1 MPDIPFSELVKRSV
15 INNSSSTPFKIM
27 VDSAEEFLAGILKD
41 DKSITRD
48 ISERSASRNSDGEY
62 VFTDGPDGNEIVIG
76 IKDYLTRVKLR
87 QYNAIFSLSDAMYGD
102 KTRDIGRELVDTI
115 KTVFLPWILVD
126 VLIGLPVEEDV
137 REEEMNSQF
146 NFGGYTALPDNI
158 AYEHVNVFREYIAG
172 TVGIDVVKKTV
183 NTISELPVRVPN
195 DMDLPFPDLPFSG
208 PPKVNAIETISGV
221 FNLLFREKIL
231 IELVRT
237 VGGLKH
243 ATTNVPN
250 VKPLYESYVTSQ
262 RAEYETAY
270 KSLIAKLYPGENATP
285 QSSMGRTN
293 TKHRYY
299 EHKPVSQ
306 NTVFVVDTETRDKRH
321 DSSTLVKCLR
331 TTNARYRYSND
342 MVGHVLL
349 QTIQFGR
356 WWGGMTLETMT
367 GCLGL
372 ITGILIDIETVDHAG
387 FIPINVPLNSADIAG
402 DVAVVYADGN
412 FNPPIPKARDSRG
425 EIPPIDLINRI
436 KLTDYSGVVS
446 ANGVPFKKYGYLS
459 FLHILLNA
467 YDVVMVEKFQE
478 KNGGDIQLDIDVY
491 TKNSIR
497 QTLDIME
504 TSAIENIV
512 SGLTTFATLCM
523 VDGVWNVPK
532 LNNFVMNLKSIDTVL
547 HGGKNMGGASILF
560 TPDFVINS
568 DGFTTSPDITN
579 IKIAGKH
586 MMSFDIASPDIRQN
600 MRISTADGTRY
611 IPVIVRGGGA
621 SVVTRFIESV
631 GDIFEDTYVSRG
643 SLFTDLVGQ
652 AVVTASKP
660 PRILGTMIGSGLET
674 VARTASVVIP
684 PIAIATNLVAIP
696 AKYIFN
702 VAAYDEMS
710 QYSPFGLGQIFGRP
724 IINGVQSVY
733 LVVQLISLV
742 GMGVVQPRIVRYI
755 NVPLRQLWSEFVGLL
770 AKDTLSRDT
779 DLVGVDYPT
788 RFTYLKRVDRVAQY
802 GDNNI
807 LDRSDA
813 ELIVKLVVNEYLY
826 EVVWNSMKTE
836 WYSYNQKIV
845 DRLREFIET
854 EGVSAD
860 IKSLFE
866 NFYFATLD
874 AAVARENSIVGNSV
888 RIMLSNIF
896 ADTNRDMLFPDYTN
910 FIRVCKS
917 RNKNTVNKE
926 TGEKVSYQTCTRISC
941 ERADLVVYEN
951 MFRKTFPDLDLEDI
965 GLIAMV
971 KGINQRLGGDIITG
985 NNVLDTVIRNFPFE
999 LTDTSTDGSFQKSV
1013 IGLFDETIDEVKDL
1027 GERMLRNIMN

>member
-1 MPDIPFSELVKRSV
+1 
-15 INNSSSTPFKIM
+15 M

-48 ISERSASRNSDGEY
+48 ISEQSASRNSDGEY
-62 VFTDGPDGNEIVIG
+62 VFADGPDGNEIVIG

-137 REEEMNSQF
+137 SEEEMNSQF

-158 AYEHVNVFREYIAG
+158 AYEHVNVFREYIDG
-172 TVGIDVVKKTV
+172 TVDIDVVKKTM
-183 NTISELPVRVPN
+183 NAISELPVRVP
-195 DMDLPFPDLPFSG
+195 DVPFMDLPFSG
-208 PPKVNAIETISGV
+208 PPKVNATMIAIETISGV

-237 VGGLKH
+237 VGELKY

-293 TKHRYY
+293 TRHRYY
-299 EHKPVSQ
+299 EHNPVSQ
-306 NTVFVVDTETRDKRH
+306 NTVFAVDTETRDKRH

-342 MVGHVLL
+342 TVGHVLL
-349 QTIQFGR
+349 QTIQFGK

-372 ITGILIDIETVDHAG
+372 ITGILIDIETVDRAG

-412 FNPPIPKARDSRG
+412 FKPPIPIPKARDSRG
-425 EIPPIDLINRI
+425 EIPLDLINMI
-436 KLTDYSGVVS
+436 KLTDYSGVIS
-446 ANGVPFKKYGYLS
+446 ANGSPLFKKYGYLS

-478 KNGGDIQLDIDVY
+478 RNGSNIQLDIDVY
-491 TKNSIR
+491 TKNNIR

-532 LNNFVMNLKSIDTVL
+532 LNNFVMDLKSIDTVL
-547 HGGKNMGGASILF
+547 HGGKNMGGVSILF
-560 TPDFVINS
+560 TPDFAINS
-568 DGFTTSPDITN
+568 GGGFTTSPDITN
-579 IKIAGKH
+579 VKISDKH
-586 MMSFDIASPDIRQN
+586 MMSFDIAIPDIRQN
-600 MRISTADGTRY
+600 MRISAADGTRY
-611 IPVIVRGGGA
+611 IPVIVRGGGT
-621 SVVTRFIESV
+621 SVVTRFIERV
-631 GDIFEDTYVSRG
+631 EDIFGDTYVSRG
-643 SLFTDLVGQ
+643 ALFTDLVGQ

-660 PRILGTMIGSGLET
+660 PRILGTIIGSGLET
-674 VARTASVVIP
+674 VARTASVVVP
-684 PIAIATNLVAIP
+684 PIAIATNLAAIP

-702 VAAYDEMS
+702 VAVYDEMS
-710 QYSPFGLGQIFGRP
+710 QYSPFGLGQIVGRP

-733 LVVQLISLV
+733 LVVQFISLV

-770 AKDTLSRDT
+770 SKDTLSRDT
-779 DLVGVDYPT
+779 DLAGVDYPT

-836 WYSYNQKIV
+836 WYSYNRKIV

-854 EGVSAD
+854 DDVSAD
-860 IKSLFE
+860 IKSLFD
-866 NFYFATLD
+866 NFYFSTLD
-874 AAVARENSIVGNSV
+874 AAVAQENSIFGNSV

-926 TGEKVSYQTCTRISC
+926 TGETVSYQTCTRISC

-985 NNVLDTVIRNFPFE
+985 NNVLDKVIQNFPFE